1 MPRPNYTFEA
11 FGTPWSIETNYEL
24 SESLKKTIQERIEQ
38 FDITYSRFRKDSLVT
53 KIAKK
58 EGMFTLPDDSLELFS
73 FYRQLYDVTGGK
85 VTPLIGDT
93 ISNAGYDADYSF
105 TEKQQQSVPSWDDTM
120 IWNGVRLTTKR
131 PVILD
136 VGAAGKGYMVDIIS
150 EILHKHDIDDYVI
163 DASGDLKHKGELENM
178 VGLEHP
184 TKPGIIIGTVS
195 VQNKSLC
202 SSSVSR
208 RSWGNGMHHVFDP
221 DTLLPTNDV
230 VATWV
235 VAESTLVADGLATAL
250 FFTDPVHLRETF
262 KYDYV
267 RMFADGSV
275 EYSSFFEGGL
285 F

>member
-1 MPRPNYTFEA
+1 MPRPKYTFEA
-11 FGTPWSIETNYEL
+11 FGAPWSLETGNEL
-24 SESLKKTIQERIEQ
+24 SASLKKTIQEQIEQ
-38 FDITYSRFRKDSLVT
+38 FDTTYSRFRADSLVT

-58 EGMFTLPDDSLELFS
+58 EGVFTFPDDSLELFS
-73 FYRQLYDVTGGK
+73 FYRQLYDATGGK

-105 TEKQQQSVPSWDDTM
+105 IKKQQQLVPSWDDAM
-120 IWNGVRLTTKR
+120 VWNGVRLTTDR
-131 PVILD
+131 PVLLD

-150 EILHKHDIDDYVI
+150 EILHEHGIDNYVI
-163 DASGDLKHKGELENM
+163 DASGDLKHKGEFENM

-184 TKPGIIIGTVS
+184 TRPGIIIGTVG

-208 RSWGNGMHHVFDP
+208 RSWGKGMHHVFDP

-235 VAESTLVADGLATAL
+235 VAESTMVADGLATAL
-250 FFTDPVHLRETF
+250 FFTDPVHLREMF
-262 KYDYV
+262 EYEYA
-267 RMFADGSV
+267 RMFTDGSV

>member
-93 ISNAGYDADYSF
+93 ISNTGYDADYSF

-250 FFTDPVHLRETF
+250 FFTYPVYLRETF